1 MIFLG
6 ETSELFQMH
15 GLNSLNR
22 KGHFDDCKVFVGGLL
37 TTTTVDQL
45 LAAFK
50 AYGHVTDAMII
61 TEKATGKPRGFA
73 FIVFETADEVAR
85 VMAASVP
92 WRPEV

>member
-1 MIFLG
+1 M
-6 ETSELFQMH
+6 
-15 GLNSLNR
+15 
-22 KGHFDDCKVFVGGLL
+22 GGLS

-92 WRPEV
+92 WRGRGLGDLRSLVRCFQWGFNT